1 MQNTRCKKSLKDE
14 VVMLSHIHTY
24 FHYIL
29 TKICYECQLFEVQ
42 SREKKQCLHCY
53 CLRACI
59 CLYHMHSTRFHL
71 NIPQQPFLRH
81 YYRKGDKKCS
91 PRVDYDNSYANY
103 SHTALFLQAH
113 GFDQVTPTFARPDYS
128 LKLHRAPTR
137 ALAHLIWCFSAALQA
152 VEGKKFCQ

>member
-29 TKICYECQLFEVQ
+29 TKMYYECQLFEVQ
-42 SREKKQCLHCY
+42 SREKKQ
-53 CLRACI
+53 
-59 CLYHMHSTRFHL
+59 RFHL
-71 NIPQQPFLRH
+71 NIPQQPFLRR

-91 PRVDYDNSYANY
+91 PRVDYDNIYAYY

-113 GFDQVTPTFARPDYS
+113 GFDQVTPTFARLDYS